1 MTEIAPPSNLSPNIE
16 FCLRLAQETS
26 LSVRAI
32 AALCKISSRTAYRYI
47 NQYLGRAFIAQRD
60 LDVSLGRFHDSL
72 SPEAV
77 KEIADAL
84 PAPVKSMP
92 HKYFPEPEAIEVIE
106 IVQDGEGEIVPEEQS
121 SSLSV
126 SVGGLRLEFEKGDEQ
141 TASLIAKLLARLREE
156 AI

>member
-1 MTEIAPPSNLSPNIE
+1 MTEIAPHSNLSPNIE

-32 AALCKISSRTAYRYI
+32 AARCKISSHTAYKYI

-60 LDVSLGRFHDSL
+60 LDVSLGCFHDSL
-72 SPEAV
+72 SPETV

-84 PAPVKSMP
+84 PALVKAMP
-92 HKYFPEPEAIEVIE
+92 HKYFPEPEAIEIIE
-106 IVQDGEGEIVPEEQS
+106 IVQDGEAVPEKQT

-126 SVGGLRLEFEKGDEQ
+126 SVSGIRLEFEKGDEQ
-141 TASLIAKLLARLREE
+141 TANLIAKLLVRLKEE
-156 AI
+156 AL

>member
-32 AALCKISSRTAYRYI
+32 AARCKISSHTAYKYI

-84 PAPVKSMP
+84 PAPVKAMP
-92 HKYFPEPEAIEVIE
+92 HKCSPEPEAIEVIE
-106 IVQDGEGEIVPEEQS
+106 IVQDGEAEVVSEVQTA
-121 SSLSV
+121 SLSV
-126 SVGGLRLEFEKGDEQ
+126 SVSGVRLEFEKGDEQ
-141 TASLIAKLLARLREE
+141 TANLIAKLLARLKEE
-156 AI
+156 GL